1 MLKTFAPEEILMSCI
16 LVVASRESRNR
27 LVNILRQAGYAVAE
41 ADSGPSALKTARAV
55 CPELILMAIVMPD
68 SNGLE
73 IAASLRQ
80 HLNSQLPPIILLGA
94 ITPIGIDEEPLASLV
109 DGYLDMDVS
118 SDDLLAAVQSHV
130 TMTDQQMR

>member
-1 MLKTFAPEEILMSCI
+1 MRTTPQIFIPKEILMTRI
-16 LVVASRESRNR
+16 LVVAPTETRGR

-41 ADSGPSALKTARAV
+41 ADSAQSALKTARSLS
-55 CPELILMAIVMPD
+55 PELILMAIVMPE

-73 IAASLRQ
+73 VAASLRQ
-80 HLNSQLPPIILLGA
+80 QLNFELPPILLLGT

-109 DGYLDMDVS
+109 SGYLDIDVS

-130 TMTDQQMR
+130 TITN